1 MVSRRTNQHEYPDDI
16 FADTR
21 MTFGEHIEELRT
33 RMIRALSWLLLFL
46 VIGFVLDA
54 VGEAVGNKKI
64 GIGRP
69 MLEVITDPVESQVR
83 DFYNRRN
90 EKEAAKKLA
99 EITNTP
105 EEEIERIRQKLRD
118 NGNSISELTE
128 EGH

>member
-1 MVSRRTNQHEYPDDI
+1 
-16 FADTR
+16 
-21 MTFGEHIEELRT
+21 MTFGEHIDELRT
-33 RMIRALSWLLLFL
+33 RMLRALWWLLLFL

-90 EKEAAKKLA
+90 EKEATEKLA
-99 EITNTP
+99 TMTNSTA
-105 EEEIERIRQKLRD
+105 EEIAAIQQKVKEYGL
-118 NGNSISELTE
+118 SSLT
-128 EGH
+128 